1 MTWDSATIGLLAG
14 GAFGLANFIVLRWF
28 ADRMQTQQRA
38 SAELPAA
45 RALRL
50 VAWVDLIVFPIV
62 GYFVAPI
69 VLG

>member
-1 MTWDSATIGLLAG
+1 MSNELIGLIAG
-14 GAFGLANFIVLRWF
+14 GAFGFANFVVLRWL
-28 ADRMQTQQRA
+28 ADRMQSQHRG

-45 RALRL
+45 RALRM
-50 VAWVDLIVFPIV
+50 VAWVDLIVFPLV